1 MTKIMIF
8 GNSPLPFE
16 NEKKLSALGKRTWQ
30 FTKPLIDDGHEVC
43 LVCMRVEDAYEQRE
57 LPDLLK
63 KQEENFLFY
72 SLSEEGFRKQK
83 SLLNIY
89 NDFLPDCIVSTNIF
103 PCYQAVNLGA
113 EKPLWADLH
122 GHAMAEAQ
130 AKAAIDKSDEFL
142 YSYWNQEKNIIEKA
156 DVFSCVS
163 TPQLL
168 ATIGELGTIGRLNR
182 FTNEYEFGY
191 VIQNGIIDED
201 FVHDE
206 KVIRGDSVEEDDF
219 VILWSGGYNTWCDID
234 TLFKALIKAM
244 EVNDKIKFVSTGG
257 EIKGQD
263 EKTYPHFLNL
273 IKNSKFSQNFIMKGW
288 VPTEDIKNYYFEADV
303 GINIDKDIYEVR
315 LGSKMRIPDWL
326 RAGLPVL
333 TTKVCELSQII
344 DRENIGFTF
353 KPKDVEGLK
362 QKILWMVSNKD
373 KIRDIGLKGK
383 KYAFK
388 NLNYNVTTKP
398 LREWVKN
405 PKFAPDKGKIKRFD
419 KERDTH
425 ISYLEKLAKERY
437 EDSLEAHKLAKKR
450 HNELLKT
457 FKIIEDLRGYSE
469 EMKQVIKLRDVE
481 LEETRDRIK
490 ELEAILTK
498 IQNTTLYKIYSF
510 IKNFFK

>member
-30 FTKPLIDDGHEVC
+30 FTKPLIDDGHKVC
-43 LVCMRVEDAYEQRE
+43 LVCMRVEDAYEQRG

-63 KQEENFLFY
+63 KQERNFIYY
-72 SLSEEGFRKQK
+72 SLSEDEFRKQK
-83 SLLNIY
+83 TLLNIY
-89 NDFLPDCIVSTNIF
+89 KDISPDCIVSTNIF
-103 PCYQAVNLGA
+103 PCYQAVNLGV

-122 GHAMAEAQ
+122 GHAMTEAQ

-156 DVFSCVS
+156 DIFSCVS
-163 TPQLL
+163 TSQLL

-201 FVHDE
+201 FVHDK
-206 KVIRGDSVEEDDF
+206 KVIRGDLVEEDDF

-234 TLFKALIKAM
+234 TLFKALIEAM
-244 EVNDKIKFVSTGG
+244 EVNKKIKFVSTGG

-273 IKNSKFSQNFIMKGW
+273 IINSKFPQNFIMKGW
-288 VPTEDIKNYYFEADV
+288 IPTEDIKNYYFEADA
-303 GINIDKDIYEVR
+303 GINIDKDIHEVR
-315 LGSKMRIPDWL
+315 LGSKMRILDWL

-333 TTKVCELSQII
+333 TTKVCELSKII

-362 QKILWMVSNKD
+362 KKILWMASNREEVKNMG
-373 KIRDIGLKGK
+373 IKGK
-383 KYAFK
+383 EYALK
-388 NLNYNVTTKP
+388 NLNYNVTTEP
-398 LREWVKN
+398 LRKWAKN
-405 PKFAPDKGKIKRFD
+405 PEFAPDKGKIKRFE
-419 KERDTH
+419 KEKDTH

-437 EDSLEAHKLAKKR
+437 DDVKKAYEEAKKA
-450 HNELLKT
+450 HEELKNMS
-457 FKIIEDLRGYSE
+457 KYVK
-469 EMKQVIKLRDVE
+469 EMKQVIKIRDRE
-481 LEETRDRIK
+481 LDETRVRIK
-490 ELEAILTK
+490 ELEAILDR
-498 IQNTTLYKIYSF
+498 IQKTIPYKIYSF
-510 IKNFFK
+510 IKKFFR

>member
-1 MTKIMIF
+1 MIKVMIL

-30 FTKPLIDDGHEVC
+30 LTKPLIDDGHEVC
-43 LVCMRVEDAYEQRE
+43 LVCMRVPDAYEQK
-57 LPDLLK
+57 DLQDLIVK
-63 KQEENFLFY
+63 KKKNFLYY
-72 SLSEEGFRKQK
+72 SLSEDEFRKQK

-103 PCYQAVNLGA
+103 PCYRAVNLGV
-113 EKPLWADLH
+113 EKPLWADLF

-130 AKAAIDKSDEFL
+130 AKAAVDKSNEFL

-156 DVFSCVS
+156 DVFSYVS
-163 TPQLL
+163 NPQLL

-191 VIQNGIIDED
+191 LIQNGIIDED
-201 FVHDE
+201 FTHDK
-206 KVIRGDSVEEDDF
+206 KVVRGKLVEEDDF

-234 TLFKALIKAM
+234 TLFKALIEAM
-244 EVNDKIKFVSTGG
+244 EVNKKIKFVSTGG

-273 IKNSKFSQNFIMKGW
+273 IINSKFPQNFIMKGW
-288 VPTEDIKNYYFEADV
+288 IPTEDIKNYYLEADV
-303 GINIDKDIYEVR
+303 GINIDKNIHEVR
-315 LGSKMRIPDWL
+315 LGCKMRILDWL

-344 DRENIGFTF
+344 NRENIGFTF
-353 KPKDVEGLK
+353 KPKDISELK
-362 QKILWMVSNKD
+362 QRILWMASNKD
-373 KIRDIGLKGK
+373 DIHKIGIKGK
-383 KYAFK
+383 EYAFK

-405 PKFAPDKGKIKRFD
+405 PLFAPDRGKIKRFD
-419 KERDTH
+419 KEKDTH

-437 EDSLEAHKLAKKR
+437 DDAVKAHEETKKAHKVL
-450 HNELLKT
+450 
-457 FKIIEDLRGYSE
+457 EDLNKYVKEME
-469 EMKQVIKLRDVE
+469 EVIKTRDIE

-490 ELEAILTK
+490 ELEAFSDR
-498 IQNTTLYKIYSF
+498 IQKTIPYKIYSF
-510 IKNFFK
+510 IKKFFKNLK

>member
-1 MTKIMIF
+1 MTKIIVF

-43 LVCMRVEDAYEQRE
+43 LVCMRVEEAYEQRE
-57 LPDLLK
+57 LPDSLK

-72 SLSEEGFRKQK
+72 SLSEKEFRKQK

-89 NDFLPDCIVSTNIF
+89 NDFLPDCIVATNIF
-103 PCYQAVNLGA
+103 PCYQAVNLEV

-201 FVHDE
+201 FVHDK
-206 KVIRGDSVEEDDF
+206 KVVRGKLVEEDDF

-244 EVNDKIKFVSTGG
+244 ETNDKIKFVSTGG

-263 EKTYPHFLNL
+263 EKTYPRFLNL
-273 IKNSKFSQNFIMKGW
+273 IINSKFSQNFIMKGW
-288 VPTEDIKNYYFEADV
+288 ISTEDVKNYYFEADV
-303 GINIDKDIYEVR
+303 GINIDKDIHEVR
-315 LGSKMRIPDWL
+315 LGSKMRILDWL
-326 RAGLPVL
+326 RAGLPIL

-344 DRENIGFTF
+344 DREKIGFTF
-353 KPKDVEGLK
+353 KPNDISGLK
-362 QKILWMVSNKD
+362 QKLLWMAYNREKVK
-373 KIRDIGLKGK
+373 KMGIKGK
-383 KYAFK
+383 EYALK
-388 NLNYNVTTKP
+388 NLNYNVITEP
-398 LREWVKN
+398 LKEWVKN

-419 KERDTH
+419 KEKDVH
-425 ISYLEKLAKERY
+425 ISYLEKLAEKRHDEVLKAH
-437 EDSLEAHKLAKKR
+437 EDLKKAHKEIKNVQKYVKT
-450 HNELLKT
+450 LK
-457 FKIIEDLRGYSE
+457 E
-469 EMKQVIKLRDVE
+469 VIKTRDRE
-481 LEETRDRIK
+481 LEETRVRIK
-490 ELEAILTK
+490 ELEAFLDK
-498 IQNTTLYKIYSF
+498 IQKTIPYKIYAF
-510 IKNFFK
+510 IKKFFKI

>member
-1 MTKIMIF
+1 MKKIMIF

-43 LVCMRVEDAYEQRE
+43 LVCMRVEDAYEQRK
-57 LPDLLK
+57 LPNLLK

-72 SLSEEGFRKQK
+72 SLSEEEFRKQK
-83 SLLNIY
+83 TLLNIY

-103 PCYQAVNLGA
+103 PCYQAVNLKV

-201 FVHDE
+201 FTHDK
-206 KVIRGDSVEEDDF
+206 KVVRGDSVEEDDF
-219 VILWSGGYNTWCDID
+219 VILWSGGYNTWCDVD

-273 IKNSKFSQNFIMKGW
+273 IINSKFPQNFIMKGW
-288 VPTEDIKNYYFEADV
+288 IPTEDIKNYYLEADV
-303 GINIDKDIYEVR
+303 GINIDKDIHEVR
-315 LGSKMRIPDWL
+315 LGSKMRILDWL

-344 DRENIGFTF
+344 EKEKIGFTF
-353 KPKDVEGLK
+353 KPNSVSDLK
-362 QKILWMVSNKD
+362 QKILLMASNREEVK
-373 KIRDIGLKGK
+373 KMGIKGK
-383 KYAFK
+383 GYAFK

-405 PKFAPDKGKIKRFD
+405 PAFAPDKGKIKRFE
-419 KERDTH
+419 KEKDTH

-437 EDSLEAHKLAKKR
+437 DEIVKAHKEIKKA
-450 HNELLKT
+450 HKETKKAYKVL
-457 FKIIEDLRGYSE
+457 EDLNKYAK
-469 EMKQVIKLRDVE
+469 EMEQVIKTRDVE
-481 LEETRDRIK
+481 LKETRDRIK
-490 ELEAILTK
+490 ELETILDK
-498 IQNTTLYKIYSF
+498 IQKTTLYKIYSF
-510 IKNFFK
+510 FKKLIK